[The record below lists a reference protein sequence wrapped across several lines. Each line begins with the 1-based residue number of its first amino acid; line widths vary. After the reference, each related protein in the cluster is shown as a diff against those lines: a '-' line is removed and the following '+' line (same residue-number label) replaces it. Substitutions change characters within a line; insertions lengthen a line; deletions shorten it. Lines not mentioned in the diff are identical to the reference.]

1 MVPVPKQGLQEH
13 QTLTLAPSCPVP
25 LLSVCNVSS
34 AGIARE
40 RRLVFS
46 CCLILI
52 IGSAVKVNIM
62 EAPLKDT
69 QCILVSGQR
78 KMYLCTT
85 FKQPS
90 GKLACAVWGP
100 CRAVSYERQA
110 GGLPAALE
118 EDRGGA

>member
-1 MVPVPKQGLQEH
+1 MVPLPEQGLQEH
-13 QTLTLAPSCPVP
+13 QTLTPAPSCPAP

-40 RRLVFS
+40 WSLVFS
-46 CCLILI
+46 CCRILI
-52 IGSAVKVNIM
+52 INSAVKINIM

-69 QCILVSGQR
+69 QCSLVSGQR

-90 GKLACAVWGP
+90 RKLACAVWGP

-118 EDRGGA
+118 EDRGGV